1 MFNLVLISPKVLM
14 LGLFLRRYY
23 LTNFTFSLFQV
34 FPYGSVP
41 LKTYLPDGD
50 IDLTALS
57 PQNIEDGLVSDVHA
71 VLRGEENNEA
81 AEYEVKDVRFIDAE
95 VLSIPFLDTLCM
107 EYNLVCETFVAHKL
121 EIAS

>member
-1 MFNLVLISPKVLM
+1 MF
-14 LGLFLRRYY
+14 GLFLMWYKI
-23 LTNFTFSLFQV
+23 TDVKFSLLQV

-57 PQNIEDGLVSDVHA
+57 CENIEDGLVSDVRA
-71 VLRGEENNEA
+71 VLHGEEINEA

-95 VLSIPFLDTLCM
+95 VLSTQLMPYQQLNAI
-107 EYNLVCETFVAHKL
+107 
-121 EIAS
+121 